1 MDGWIV
7 TVAIE
12 QDGDDDAFRHVT
24 YAVATADPAEAVKL
38 SLKNSSA
45 KAAMLNCAL
54 EQNQL

>member
-12 QDGDDDAFRHVT
+12 HDDDDDAFRHVT

-38 SLKNSSA
+38 WR
-45 KAAMLNCAL
+45 CAP
-54 EQNQL
+54 ER